1 LVTFFFALL
10 LLVLFLITLRK
21 GGNLSLLFFSIFLFF
36 GGLGNKKERA
46 VYEKMD
52 VSVRDALVRGA
63 EIKRVAIL
71 ENRPIKDV
79 FKFLTQGKYLVL
91 EVYDENE
98 NYVFDLSQNEFSELF
113 LDANSP
119 YEPIGELYRKNGF
132 QDRKR
137 RK

>member
-1 LVTFFFALL
+1 MLLFAL
-10 LLVLFLITLRK
+10 
-21 GGNLSLLFFSIFLFF
+21 FLFF

-63 EIKRVAIL
+63 EIKRVAIF
-71 ENRPIKDV
+71 EKRPIKDV
-79 FKFLTQGKYLVL
+79 FKFLAQGKYLVL
-91 EVYDENE
+91 EVYDEGE
-98 NYVFDLSQNEFSELF
+98 NHIFDLSQNEFSTLF